1 MKRKTLLKL
10 TACGLVGALTI
21 GNFTV
26 AAYAAPTAGVASLAS
41 DIATTSSAP
50 TAGFSLALSE
60 VAEKVE
66 DEATVASAQ
75 PEVKEVE
82 APVVKS
88 EYEDKAVAVV
98 DDYVNV
104 RKKPTTD
111 SKAVGKLYKNNVG
124 TVIGEKDGWYKIKSG
139 SVTGYVKSEFVSI
152 GDEKKLKKAGPSTPV
167 EITGFTEVP
176 EAGETFYE
184 VKDEKTAKHLI
195 ERRKRQDLT
204 VLDESKDG
212 WAKVSVDEGKGY
224 VSTDYVTLS
233 TEYTYAESAAE
244 EKARLQKEKEEREA
258 ADRAAQK
265 AESASQTTS
274 SGSSQSQSSDSSVQ
288 DSSSASSTGS
298 AVASYAGQFV
308 GNPYVYGG
316 TSLTNGTDCSGFV
329 MSVYAHFGVSLPHS
343 SSALRSVG
351 YGVSTSNMQ
360 PGDIVC
366 YSGHVGIYAGNN
378 TLLHA
383 SSPSTGIKYTSPV
396 TYREILAIRRIF

>member
-152 GDEKKLKKAGPSTPV
+152 GDEKKLKKAGRRVALV
-167 EITGFTEVP
+167 ETETLKVRKGASQKAEVITLVSEG
-176 EAGETFYE
+176 
-184 VKDEKTAKHLI
+184 D
-195 ERRKRQDLT
+195 DLT

-244 EKARLQKEKEEREA
+244 EKARLQKEK
-258 ADRAAQK
+258 
-265 AESASQTTS
+265 
-274 SGSSQSQSSDSSVQ
+274 
-288 DSSSASSTGS
+288 
-298 AVASYAGQFV
+298 
-308 GNPYVYGG
+308 
-316 TSLTNGTDCSGFV
+316 
-329 MSVYAHFGVSLPHS
+329 
-343 SSALRSVG
+343 
-351 YGVSTSNMQ
+351 
-360 PGDIVC
+360 
-366 YSGHVGIYAGNN
+366 
-378 TLLHA
+378 
-383 SSPSTGIKYTSPV
+383 
-396 TYREILAIRRIF
+396 

>member
-124 TVIGEKDGWYKIKSG
+124 TVIGEKDG
-139 SVTGYVKSEFVSI
+139 F
-152 GDEKKLKKAGPSTPV
+152 
-167 EITGFTEVP
+167 
-176 EAGETFYE
+176 
-184 VKDEKTAKHLI
+184 
-195 ERRKRQDLT
+195 
-204 VLDESKDG
+204 
-212 WAKVSVDEGKGY
+212 
-224 VSTDYVTLS
+224 
-233 TEYTYAESAAE
+233 
-244 EKARLQKEKEEREA
+244 
-258 ADRAAQK
+258 
-265 AESASQTTS
+265 
-274 SGSSQSQSSDSSVQ
+274 
-288 DSSSASSTGS
+288 
-298 AVASYAGQFV
+298 
-308 GNPYVYGG
+308 
-316 TSLTNGTDCSGFV
+316 
-329 MSVYAHFGVSLPHS
+329 PHS
-343 SSALRSVG
+343 HLFLQQMNTARIHNRMRHPHMAFPILYCLSWYCCTVPP
-351 YGVSTSNMQ
+351 T
-360 PGDIVC
+360 
-366 YSGHVGIYAGNN
+366 GNSH
-378 TLLHA
+378 TKH
-383 SSPSTGIKYTSPV
+383 PY
-396 TYREILAIRRIF
+396 

>member
-152 GDEKKLKKAGPSTPV
+152 GDEKKLKKAGRRVALV
-167 EITGFTEVP
+167 ETETLKVRKGASQKAEVITLVP
-176 EAGETFYE
+176 EG
-184 VKDEKTAKHLI
+184 D
-195 ERRKRQDLT
+195 DLT

-224 VSTDYVTLS
+224 VQNTHMQSLLQKKRQDYRRKKRSVRLR
-233 TEYTYAESAAE
+233 TEQHRKQRVHLRQPLQVLHSH
-244 EKARLQKEKEEREA
+244 KAQILPYRIHQAHLQQDQRLQ
-258 ADRAAQK
+258 
-265 AESASQTTS
+265 
-274 SGSSQSQSSDSSVQ
+274 VMQ
-288 DSSSASSTGS
+288 DS
-298 AVASYAGQFV
+298 
-308 GNPYVYGG
+308 
-316 TSLTNGTDCSGFV
+316 L
-329 MSVYAHFGVSLPHS
+329 
-343 SSALRSVG
+343 
-351 YGVSTSNMQ
+351 
-360 PGDIVC
+360 
-366 YSGHVGIYAGNN
+366 
-378 TLLHA
+378 
-383 SSPSTGIKYTSPV
+383 
-396 TYREILAIRRIF
+396 

>member
-98 DDYVNV
+98 EDYVNV

-152 GDEKKLKKAGPSTPV
+152 GDEKKLKKSRKKSCSCRDRDIKSPQGS
-167 EITGFTEVP
+167 FP
-176 EAGETFYE
+176 EG
-184 VKDEKTAKHLI
+184 
-195 ERRKRQDLT
+195 
-204 VLDESKDG
+204 
-212 WAKVSVDEGKGY
+212 
-224 VSTDYVTLS
+224 
-233 TEYTYAESAAE
+233 
-244 EKARLQKEKEEREA
+244 
-258 ADRAAQK
+258 
-265 AESASQTTS
+265 
-274 SGSSQSQSSDSSVQ
+274 
-288 DSSSASSTGS
+288 
-298 AVASYAGQFV
+298 
-308 GNPYVYGG
+308 
-316 TSLTNGTDCSGFV
+316 
-329 MSVYAHFGVSLPHS
+329 
-343 SSALRSVG
+343 RS
-351 YGVSTSNMQ
+351 N
-360 PGDIVC
+360 
-366 YSGHVGIYAGNN
+366 YSGAGRRR
-378 TLLHA
+378 
-383 SSPSTGIKYTSPV
+383 SDGTG
-396 TYREILAIRRIF
+396 

>member
-98 DDYVNV
+98 EDYVNV

-152 GDEKKLKKAGPSTPV
+152 GDEKK
-167 EITGFTEVP
+167 
-176 EAGETFYE
+176 
-184 VKDEKTAKHLI
+184 
-195 ERRKRQDLT
+195 
-204 VLDESKDG
+204 
-212 WAKVSVDEGKGY
+212 
-224 VSTDYVTLS
+224 
-233 TEYTYAESAAE
+233 
-244 EKARLQKEKEEREA
+244 
-258 ADRAAQK
+258 
-265 AESASQTTS
+265 
-274 SGSSQSQSSDSSVQ
+274 
-288 DSSSASSTGS
+288 
-298 AVASYAGQFV
+298 
-308 GNPYVYGG
+308 
-316 TSLTNGTDCSGFV
+316 
-329 MSVYAHFGVSLPHS
+329 
-343 SSALRSVG
+343 
-351 YGVSTSNMQ
+351 
-360 PGDIVC
+360 
-366 YSGHVGIYAGNN
+366 
-378 TLLHA
+378 
-383 SSPSTGIKYTSPV
+383 
-396 TYREILAIRRIF
+396 